1 MKNFVNNIF
10 NAISDNLIS
19 GGAYYLIAKAAV
31 VTILIILVAWVIAGL
46 AGIGISYLMT
56 YEKKVVCIDREFE
69 LSDDADADL
78 LRIKQYFQQHGR
90 GKYPEKFVTGLE

>member
-1 MKNFVNNIF
+1 MARDAQVP
-10 NAISDNLIS
+10 LVL
-19 GGAYYLIAKAAV
+19 AYFD
-31 VTILIILVAWVIAGL
+31 
-46 AGIGISYLMT
+46 
-56 YEKKVVCIDREFE
+56 YEEKVVCIDREFE

>member
-1 MKNFVNNIF
+1 MARDAKVP
-10 NAISDNLIS
+10 LVL
-19 GGAYYLIAKAAV
+19 AYFDYD
-31 VTILIILVAWVIAGL
+31 
-46 AGIGISYLMT
+46 
-56 YEKKVVCIDREFE
+56 KKVVCIDREFE